1 MRILIIANKFP
12 YPSHDGGALATASML
27 EGLVNAEQDI
37 YLYTMTT
44 PKHPAN
50 ENNLPERLM
59 NKITAETCYVD
70 TNIDAKDMI
79 VNFLFKRTPY
89 IAERFYSDTFN
100 NRLVQ
105 ILEKNKFDIIQ
116 LEGLYLL
123 HLIPLIREHSSAKIV
138 YRAHNI
144 EHYIWK
150 RKAKNEINPIKK
162 FYFYNLSKRL
172 HHYLKKHLN
181 TYDGIISISEPDF
194 RIHKWIGQQKPEIV
208 LPVGLD
214 LSDYFSYP
222 ITTNAIEQIA
232 FIGGLDWLPNQEG
245 LEWFLTKVWNKI
257 LYYHPKAELHIAGRN
272 CNVNLEKI
280 ISSTKNTK
288 FYGEVTSSKDFL
300 SAHSILIVPLFSGS
314 GIRVKIIEG
323 MAMGKAIVTTSIG
336 AEGIPI
342 ENKKNAI
349 IADTVEDFADAINLL
364 INNPDMIYPMGNNAR
379 DLVKRYFSLEKLTK
393 DLLNF
398 YKTLV

>member
-44 PKHPAN
+44 PKHPAD
-50 ENNLPERLM
+50 ENNLPERLR
-59 NKITAETCYVD
+59 NKIHAETCYID
-70 TNIDAKDMI
+70 TNINTKDM
-79 VNFLFKRTPY
+79 VANFLFKRTPY
-89 IAERFYSDTFN
+89 IAERFYSDSFN
-100 NRLVQ
+100 ERLIK
-105 ILEKNKFDIIQ
+105 ILKHNEFDIIQ

-123 HLIPLIREHSSAKIV
+123 HLIPLIRHHSSAKII

-162 FYFYNLSKRL
+162 FYFYNLSERL
-172 HHYLKKHLN
+172 QRYLKKYLN
-181 TYDGIISISEPDF
+181 TYDGIISISDPDY
-194 RIHKWIGQQKPEIV
+194 RIHKWLGQQKPEIV

-214 LSDYFSYP
+214 LSDYFTYP
-222 ITTNAIEQIA
+222 ITTDIIEQIA

-257 LYYHPKAELHIAGRN
+257 LNDHPNAELHIAGRN
-272 CNVNLEKI
+272 CSSNVKKTI
-280 ISSTKNTK
+280 DVAKNTK
-288 FYGEVTSSKDFL
+288 FFGEVASSKDFL
-300 SAHSILIVPLFSGS
+300 AAHSILIVPLFSGS

-342 ENKKNAI
+342 EYKKHAI
-349 IADTVEDFADAINLL
+349 IADTAEDFTEAINFL
-364 INNPDMIYPMGNNAR
+364 INNPTLIYQMGNDAR
-379 DLVKRYFSLEKLTK
+379 DLVKKYFSLEKLTE

-398 YKTLV
+398 FKTLV